1 MAVAYILQLPLS
13 KQAFQNCHEEI
24 FNFEEPKEIK
34 LVWIFQNSL
43 VEKCVY
49 ICEPVGFSRLLTA
62 DKALVSSCSTRLLYS
77 GNKIISKCVAVS
89 KLDT

>member
-1 MAVAYILQLPLS
+1 MT
-13 KQAFQNCHEEI
+13 
-24 FNFEEPKEIK
+24 

-62 DKALVSSCSTRLLYS
+62 DKALVSSSTRLLYS